1 MSLFHC
7 ACAVSILI
15 VQNNM
20 LKFTLWVI
28 RFFFMIII
36 GNKSNLE

>member
-1 MSLFHC
+1 
-7 ACAVSILI
+7 

-28 RFFFMIII
+28 RFFFMVII